1 MERISMSENTISLYV
16 YKGGQGEITEKKS
29 RFIATVRPVE
39 SESEAVSFIN
49 ETKKKY
55 WDARHNCS
63 AFVIGKRQELTRC
76 SDDGEPA
83 GTAGR
88 PMLDVLLK
96 ENIHNAA
103 VVVTRYFGGVL
114 LGTGGLVRAYQQA
127 TKAGLS
133 ASEIIEKK
141 DGAVLFIRTDYTG
154 IGRLQ
159 YLFAQEKITVM
170 DTAYEADVLV
180 KAVIPENDKK
190 RIEKTIIE
198 QTNGTAKLEWG
209 DEVTFAE
216 YDGEV
221 LLFKKLAGAHILA
234 GQAEFIF
241 NYIQLK

>member
-1 MERISMSENTISLYV
+1 MHECNQAISGWKEYNMSENTISLYV

-39 SESEAVSFIN
+39 SEDEAVSFIN

-221 LLFKKLAGAHILA
+221 LLFK
-234 GQAEFIF
+234 
-241 NYIQLK
+241 N

>member
-1 MERISMSENTISLYV
+1 MSENTISLYV
-16 YKGGQGEITEKKS
+16 YNGGQGEITEKKS

-39 SESEAVSFIN
+39 SEDEAVSFIN

-221 LLFKKLAGAHILA
+221 LLFK
-234 GQAEFIF
+234 
-241 NYIQLK
+241 N

>member
-1 MERISMSENTISLYV
+1 MSENTISLYV
-16 YKGGQGEITEKKS
+16 YNGGQGEITEKKS

-39 SESEAVSFIN
+39 SEEEAVSFIN

-159 YLFAQEKITVM
+159 YLFAQEKLTVM

-216 YDGEV
+216 YDGGV
-221 LLFKKLAGAHILA
+221 LLFT
-234 GQAEFIF
+234 
-241 NYIQLK
+241 N

>member
-39 SESEAVSFIN
+39 SEDEAVSFIN

-88 PMLDVLLK
+88 PMLDVLLR

-221 LLFKKLAGAHILA
+221 LLFK
-234 GQAEFIF
+234 
-241 NYIQLK
+241 N

>member
-1 MERISMSENTISLYV
+1 MSENTISLYV

-39 SESEAVSFIN
+39 SEDEAVSFIN

-180 KAVIPENDKK
+180 KAVISENDKK

-221 LLFKKLAGAHILA
+221 LLFK
-234 GQAEFIF
+234 
-241 NYIQLK
+241 N

>member
-16 YKGGQGEITEKKS
+16 YNGGQGEITEKKS

-39 SESEAVSFIN
+39 SEDEAVSFIN

-221 LLFKKLAGAHILA
+221 LLFK
-234 GQAEFIF
+234 
-241 NYIQLK
+241 N